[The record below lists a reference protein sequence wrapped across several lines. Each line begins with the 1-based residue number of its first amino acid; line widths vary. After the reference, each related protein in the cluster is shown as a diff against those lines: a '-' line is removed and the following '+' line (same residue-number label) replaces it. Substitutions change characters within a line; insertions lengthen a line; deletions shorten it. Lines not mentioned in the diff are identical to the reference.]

1 MRIFLIT
8 LLLMFGTQA
17 TAKTVNGSK
26 AVDLI
31 LKAHNK
37 GLIIEKEC
45 SGKFCSIVL
54 LLKGRYYDCILS
66 DEGQFCRDFT
76 KN

>member
-1 MRIFLIT
+1 MRIVLIT

-17 TAKTVNGSK
+17 TAKNITGSK

-37 GLIIEKEC
+37 GLIIKKDC
-45 SGKFCSIVL
+45 SGGYCTILL
-54 LLKGRYYDCILS
+54 LLKGRYYDCKLNY
-66 DEGQFCRDFT
+66 EGINCRDFT
-76 KN
+76 EK